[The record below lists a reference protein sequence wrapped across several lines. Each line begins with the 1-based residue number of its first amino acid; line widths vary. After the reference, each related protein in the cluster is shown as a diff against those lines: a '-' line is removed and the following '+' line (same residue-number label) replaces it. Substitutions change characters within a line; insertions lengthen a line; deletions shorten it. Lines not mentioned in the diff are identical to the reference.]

1 MTASRILII
10 EDDPALLRGLKDNF
24 AAAGYD
30 VRTAAD
36 GQRGLD
42 ALLAEPPD
50 LVLLDLMLPRVSGYD
65 ICRTA
70 RERGLAMPIIM
81 LTAKG
86 QEEDIV
92 RGLEL
97 GAAGYVTKP
106 IRIRELLG
114 SAISASIPPRTSSSA
129 ATPRSSSPARS
140 TSCSRS
146 SSSAPA
152 VPSRATPSSTASG
165 AMRCS

>member
-65 ICRTA
+65 IPFPPAKLESVYLPDADRVLEA
-70 RERGLAMPIIM
+70 VDRVLA
-81 LTAKG
+81 
-86 QEEDIV
+86 
-92 RGLEL
+92 
-97 GAAGYVTKP
+97 Y
-106 IRIRELLG
+106 
-114 SAISASIPPRTSSSA
+114 
-129 ATPRSSSPARS
+129 
-140 TSCSRS
+140 
-146 SSSAPA
+146 
-152 VPSRATPSSTASG
+152 
-165 AMRCS
+165 

>member
-1 MTASRILII
+1 MSDSLKVLII

-97 GAAGYVTKP
+97 GADDYVTKP
-106 IRIRELLG
+106 FSPREVAARVR
-114 SAISASIPPRTSSSA
+114 AILRREARAGQPEGGGGATEQTSVWM
-129 ATPRSSSPARS
+129 
-140 TSCSRS
+140 
-146 SSSAPA
+146 APA
-152 VPSRATPSSTASG
+152 
-165 AMRCS
+165 